1 MCFALVTIA
10 IGLLIGIGVGDV
22 RVLAVL
28 GSAVVLTTVE
38 GSLGYGLDNIP
49 VPAVA
54 SVLGFTWLG
63 L

>member
-1 MCFALVTIA
+1 VTIA
-10 IGLLIGIGVGDV
+10 IGLLVGIGVGDV
-22 RVLAVL
+22 PFFAVL
-28 GSAVVLTTVE
+28 GSALVLTTVE

-54 SVLGFTWLG
+54 SMLGVTWLG

>member
-1 MCFALVTIA
+1 VTIA
-10 IGLLIGIGVGDV
+10 IGLLFGIGMGDV
-22 RVLAVL
+22 RFLAVL
-28 GSAVVLTTVE
+28 GTAVVLTTVE

-54 SVLGFTWLG
+54 SALGITWLG